1 MKLVFFEIEDWEKE
15 YISKNLKISKDLE
28 LLFYNEKFDK
38 KLITNDVLGISVF
51 VGSTIDESILE
62 VAPNLKFITTRS
74 TGFDHLKSDLLIEKG
89 VKLGYVPGYGDNTVA
104 EFAFGLLLAVNR
116 HIYEAF
122 DRIKENRDFSIEGLE
137 GFDLKD
143 KTIGIIGTGRIGKE
157 MIKISKGFQ
166 MNIMAY
172 DLYPNLELAKELDFR
187 YVSFDELLANSDV
200 ISLHIPYT
208 KENHY
213 LINEENISKI
223 KKGAILINTS
233 RGALVDSKALI
244 KGLNEGI
251 LRGVGLDVLDGE
263 KETFEERSLVLYGNL
278 QKDDILNILE
288 NNVLINTSN
297 VIITPHIAFFTKE
310 AQIRILNTD
319 LANIESFFENFEMKF
334 PIPLLKSN

>member
-15 YISKNLKISKDLE
+15 YILKNLKAPKDLE
-28 LLFYNEKFDK
+28 LQFYREKFDK
-38 KLITNDVLGISVF
+38 SLITNDVLGISVF
-51 VGSTIDESILE
+51 VGSNVEEDILE

-74 TGFDHLKSDLLIEKG
+74 TGFDHLKSDSLLKKG
-89 VKLGYVPGYGDNTVA
+89 IKLGYVPGYGDNTVA

-122 DRIKENRDFSIEGLE
+122 DRIKENRDFSIEGFE

-157 MIKISKGFQ
+157 MIRISKGFQ
-166 MNIMAY
+166 MKVIAY
-172 DLYPNLELAKELDFR
+172 DLYPNEELAKEFNFE

-200 ISLHIPYT
+200 VSLHIPYT

-213 LINEENISKI
+213 LINEENISKF
-223 KKGAILINTS
+223 KKGSILINTS

-263 KETFEERSLVLYGNL
+263 KETFEEKSLVLYGNP
-278 QKDDILNILE
+278 QKEDILNILE
-288 NNVLINTSN
+288 NNVLINTKD

-319 LANIESFFENFEMKF
+319 LANIESFFENYEMKF
-334 PIPLLKSN
+334 PIPNLK

>member
-157 MIKISKGFQ
+157 MIKISKG
-166 MNIMAY
+166 
-172 DLYPNLELAKELDFR
+172 
-187 YVSFDELLANSDV
+187 
-200 ISLHIPYT
+200 
-208 KENHY
+208 
-213 LINEENISKI
+213 
-223 KKGAILINTS
+223 
-233 RGALVDSKALI
+233 
-244 KGLNEGI
+244 
-251 LRGVGLDVLDGE
+251 
-263 KETFEERSLVLYGNL
+263 
-278 QKDDILNILE
+278 
-288 NNVLINTSN
+288 
-297 VIITPHIAFFTKE
+297 
-310 AQIRILNTD
+310 
-319 LANIESFFENFEMKF
+319 
-334 PIPLLKSN
+334 

>member
-1 MKLVFFEIEDWEKE
+1 MKLAFFEIENWEKE
-15 YISKNLKISKDLE
+15 YISKNLKVPNDLE

-51 VGSTIDESILE
+51 VGSTIGEDILE
-62 VAPNLKFITTRS
+62 ASPNLKFITTRS
-74 TGFDHLKSDLLIEKG
+74 TGFDHLKSDFLMSKG
-89 VKLGYVPGYGDNTVA
+89 IKLGYVPGYGDNTVA

-122 DRIKENRDFSIEGLE
+122 DRIKENRDFSIEGFE

-157 MIKISKGFQ
+157 MIRIAKGFQ
-166 MNIMAY
+166 MDVIAY
-172 DLYPNLELAKELDFR
+172 DLFPNLELAKEFDFK
-187 YVSFDELLANSDV
+187 YVSFDELLINSDV

-223 KKGAILINTS
+223 KRGAILINTS

-263 KETFEERSLVLYGNL
+263 KETFEEKSLVLYGNP
-278 QKDDILNILE
+278 QKEDVLNILE
-288 NNVLINTSN
+288 NNVLINAKN

-319 LANIESFFENFEMKF
+319 LANIESFFATSEMKF
-334 PIPLLKSN
+334 PIPSSK